1 TTTSENTEKSPTNNR
16 DALTKRPEPTY
27 DGIVRFEK
35 RAKLT
40 FGVPGRISSIDVK
53 PGDRVTAGQSI
64 GKLDNRVALATVN
77 EANARACAAGAI
89 TVAKSD
95 LKRAE
100 MQLSTARQANR
111 SGREAFSGNRM
122 KQLEIAL
129 QRAKAAVQVEKD
141 NLMIADAAAEVA
153 RSSVEVLALVA
164 PFDGLIVNRFKQA
177 GEGVDTV
184 TPVVEIVSST
194 LFRIEFFIPYG
205 IADKTNIDQIVLI
218 LPADSLDE
226 DGEKSK
232 QSPIEAHI
240 QFVDPSVQ
248 TVRNVTR
255 VVAVYSVDNSGT
267 NRQEDVWLCDGLP
280 VRVTI
285 R

>member
-1 TTTSENTEKSPTNNR
+1 
-16 DALTKRPEPTY
+16 
-27 DGIVRFEK
+27 
-35 RAKLT
+35 
-40 FGVPGRISSIDVK
+40 
-53 PGDRVTAGQSI
+53 
-64 GKLDNRVALATVN
+64 
-77 EANARACAAGAI
+77 
-89 TVAKSD
+89 
-95 LKRAE
+95 
-100 MQLSTARQANR
+100 
-111 SGREAFSGNRM
+111 
-122 KQLEIAL
+122 
-129 QRAKAAVQVEKD
+129 
-141 NLMIADAAAEVA
+141 MIADAAAEVA